1 MVFPFAVWRCGV
13 CIVVIAPCCAEGYA
27 FLLITNAIKSRLFGI
42 CYTLWR
48 MKRYLDERVLKDLA
62 TKMVVLTGPRQVGK
76 TTLARQLMQG
86 FGNAQYLNWDVLP
99 DRMVLQRQTWNPRAR
114 LLAMDEIHKMRNWKG
129 WLKGVVDGRA
139 PGQAMLVTGCA
150 RMDTFRQGGDSLAG
164 RYFAYRLHPFSVR
177 EWCEQMAVAPAD
189 ALDHLLERGGF
200 PEPCLAEDTTQ
211 ADRWRAQYFN
221 DLIREDVLEFSRLHE
236 INTMRLFVELLRE
249 RVGAP
254 LSLASMARDLAVA
267 PATLKRYLDIL
278 QALYIVFTIQP
289 WHRNIARALLQS
301 PKVYFFDTG
310 LVKGDQGARL
320 ENAVAAMLLK
330 HVHFLQDSAG
340 KDTGLHYIRTKD
352 GVEVDFAISEAGALK
367 QMVECKL
374 GDNKPHRG
382 LTRFAEQFPD
392 AEAVQV
398 VAGLRQEEFRNRVRI
413 TDAASWLA
421 GLSA

>member
-1 MVFPFAVWRCGV
+1 
-13 CIVVIAPCCAEGYA
+13 
-27 FLLITNAIKSRLFGI
+27 
-42 CYTLWR
+42 
-48 MKRYLDERVLKDLA
+48 MKRYLDELVLKDLT

-76 TTLARQLMQG
+76 TTLARQLMQL

-99 DRMVLQRQTWNPRAR
+99 DRVVLQRHSWNPRAK
-114 LLAMDEIHKMRNWKG
+114 LLVMDEIHKMRDWKG

-139 PGQAMLVTGCA
+139 PEQALLVTGSA
-150 RMDTFRQGGDSLAG
+150 RMETFRQGGDSLAG
-164 RYFAYRLHPFSVR
+164 RYFAFRLHPFSVR
-177 EWCEQMAVAPAD
+177 EWCEQQHVTPAD

-200 PEPCLAEDTTQ
+200 PEPCLASDVVQ

-249 RVGAP
+249 RVGSP
-254 LSLASMARDLAVA
+254 LSLASIARDLAVS

-278 QALYIVFTIQP
+278 QALFIVFTVQP
-289 WHRNIARALLQS
+289 WHHNIARAILQS

-310 LVKGDQGARL
+310 LVRGDRGGRL
-320 ENAVAAMLLK
+320 ENAVAGMLLK

-340 KDTGLHYIRTKD
+340 KTAGLHYIRTKD
-352 GVEVDFAISEAGALK
+352 GTEVDFALSEEGVLT
-367 QMVECKL
+367 QMIECKL

-382 LTRFAEQFPD
+382 LLRFAGQFPD
-392 AEAVQV
+392 AESVQIV
-398 VAGLRQEEFRNRVRI
+398 YGLRQEEFRNGIRI
-413 TDAASWLA
+413 TDAANWLM